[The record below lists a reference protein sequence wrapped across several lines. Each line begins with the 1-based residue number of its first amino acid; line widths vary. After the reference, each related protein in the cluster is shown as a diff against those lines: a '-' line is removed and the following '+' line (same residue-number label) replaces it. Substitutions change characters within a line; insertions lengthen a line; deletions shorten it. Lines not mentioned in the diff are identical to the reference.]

1 MHARL
6 KTGTW
11 LSLAPT
17 LAARADKWGATV
29 EFTVTQTIAAPREQV
44 LEVLVDPGYYRYLG
58 AQSTTVQA
66 PELLSASDEGG
77 TISTRVRYAF
87 NGTLSGPA
95 ALVVDVDKLTWVIE
109 TNFDPMT
116 HTGTLVVVPDH
127 YEGMLRCHGTLT
139 LHAGDGDGDGDR
151 DRDDDDD
158 GDGDGDGDRV
168 TVETVSGR
176 LEVRVPLVSR
186 SAEQAIFGGF
196 RRHLEVEAAAMADYC
211 SKVR

>member
-1 MHARL
+1 VHARL
-6 KTGTW
+6 KTGAW

-139 LHAGDGDGDGDR
+139 LHAGDGD
-151 DRDDDDD
+151 DDDDDDGD

>member
-17 LAARADKWGATV
+17 LAARADKWRATV

-139 LHAGDGDGDGDR
+139 LHAGDGAG
-151 DRDDDDD
+151 D
-158 GDGDGDGDRV
+158 GDGDGDGAGDGDDDEHEDGV

-211 SKVR
+211 SRVR

>member
-1 MHARL
+1 M
-6 KTGTW
+6 
-11 LSLAPT
+11 
-17 LAARADKWGATV
+17 

-151 DRDDDDD
+151 
-158 GDGDGDGDRV
+158 V

>member
-139 LHAGDGDGDGDR
+139 LHAGDGD
-151 DRDDDDD
+151 DDEHEH
-158 GDGDGDGDRV
+158 GV

>member
-6 KTGTW
+6 KTGVW

-17 LAARADKWGATV
+17 LAARADKWRATV
-29 EFTVTQTIAAPREQV
+29 EFTVTQTIAAPREHV

-109 TNFDPMT
+109 TNFDPTT
-116 HTGTLVVVPDH
+116 HTGTVVVVPDH
-127 YEGMLRCHGTLT
+127 YEGMLRCSGTLV
-139 LHAGDGDGDGDR
+139 LEESDGS
-151 DRDDDDD
+151 
-158 GDGDGDGDRV
+158 
-168 TVETVSGR
+168 TIETVAGR
-176 LEVRVPLVSR
+176 LEIRVPLVSG
-186 SAEQAIFGGF
+186 SAEKAIYGGF
-196 RRHLEVEAAAMADYC
+196 TRHLRMEAEAMAAYC
-211 SKVR
+211 ARNA

>member
-1 MHARL
+1 VHARL
-6 KTGTW
+6 KTGVW

-17 LAARADKWGATV
+17 LAARADKWRATV
-29 EFTVTQTIAAPREQV
+29 EFTVTQTIAAPREHV

-66 PELLSASDEGG
+66 PELLSASEEGG

-109 TNFDPMT
+109 TNFDPTT
-116 HTGTLVVVPDH
+116 HTGTVVVVPDH
-127 YEGMLRCHGTLT
+127 YEGMLRCQGTLT
-139 LHAGDGDGDGDR
+139 LDSGDDAGDDAG
-151 DRDDDDD
+151 
-158 GDGDGDGDRV
+158 V

-186 SAEQAIFGGF
+186 SAEGAIFGGF

-211 SKVR
+211 SRIR